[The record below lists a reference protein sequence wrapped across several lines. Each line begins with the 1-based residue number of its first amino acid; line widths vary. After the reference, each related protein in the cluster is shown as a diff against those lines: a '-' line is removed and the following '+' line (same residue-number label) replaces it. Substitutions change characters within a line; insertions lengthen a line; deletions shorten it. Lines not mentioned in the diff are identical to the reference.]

1 MNAEQIEDRANKALG
16 YLTDT
21 DELAANLKHEAEK
34 AEHRYAATVDSV
46 FITLD
51 EGSVE
56 LRKAVSRGEAEP
68 IYLEYLTAQR
78 EYDAV
83 ANKRRSEALVVEW
96 CRSLY
101 ANYRQGK

>member
-16 YLTDT
+16 YLTDSDQT
-21 DELAANLKHEAEK
+21 AADLKHEAEK
-34 AEHRYAATVDSV
+34 ALAMYESSVDAR
-46 FITLD
+46 FLYE

-56 LRKAVSRGEAEP
+56 IRKAKARQATGGS
-68 IYLEYLTAQR
+68 YLAYLDAQR

-83 ANKRRSEALVVEW
+83 ANKRKSEALVVDW

>member
-1 MNAEQIEDRANKALG
+1 MNAEKIEDRANAALG

-21 DELAANLKHEAEK
+21 DELAANLKNEAEK
-34 AEHRYAATVDSV
+34 AKHRYDATVDSV

-56 LRKAVSRGEAEP
+56 LKKAVARGEAEK
-68 IYLEYLTAQR
+68 IYLEYLEAQR

-83 ANKRRSEALVVEW
+83 ANKRKSEALAVEW

>member
-1 MNAEQIEDRANKALG
+1 MNAEAIENRANKALE

-34 AEHRYAATVDSV
+34 AEQRWQGTVDSH
-46 FITLD
+46 FL
-51 EGSVE
+51 VE
-56 LRKAVSRGEAEP
+56 DGNNEERKAHARKQAEP
-68 IYLEYLTAQR
+68 RYLEFLEAQR
-78 EYDAV
+78 NFDAV
-83 ANKRRSEALVVEW
+83 ANKRKSEALVVEW

>member
-21 DELAANLKHEAEK
+21 DKQAADLKYEAEK
-34 AEHRYAATVDSV
+34 AEQLWQGTVDSH
-46 FITLD
+46 FL
-51 EGSVE
+51 VE
-56 LRKAVSRGEAEP
+56 DGNNEERKANARKQAEP
-68 IYLEYLTAQR
+68 RYLEYLEAQR

-83 ANKRRSEALVVEW
+83 ANKRKSEALVVEW